1 MAPLSHSEYQ
11 PSTKKRKLNNNS
23 TDKLGIEMVTSPQH
37 RVTTMWMK
45 NAVLGRH
52 MHICFSSHKDSFI
65 SLTNNSKEA
74 FGILSQGQERG
85 KRKQQPT
92 VGAAQQKKG
101 SSPGNIKR
109 NNKDREKGL
118 HRRTTLGYYLF
129 FSLSS
134 CQSFVYFF
142 ILVNLPISPYNA

>member
-101 SSPGNIKR
+101 HHQGTSNETTKIEKR
-109 NNKDREKGL
+109 GFIGGPRSAI
-118 HRRTTLGYYLF
+118 TCF
-129 FSLSS
+129 FHYHPASHS
-134 CQSFVYFF
+134 CTFSFW
-142 ILVNLPISPYNA
+142 